1 MNLLWAFGTAAVI
14 CGAILYLERVFRR
27 RQLSKQTC
35 LLDIDSLGFRAPREK
50 IKGTAVIC
58 GGSIGGLIAARVCH
72 DHFDDVLIVEPE
84 TWLNSPDAMRVDPWN
99 QESNRSRIVQYN
111 SLHLLL
117 AIGYK
122 ALSKLFPNIE
132 EQSKASGIRIGPNDT
147 QFHFWGHSIR
157 MPYAEY
163 GGTLPKTI
171 HASRAG
177 TETFLR
183 RLVLGGDYK
192 NIRQIIGTVT
202 GVSRNPHNPEFIE
215 HVTVRTPEGTQN
227 IAASL
232 VVDCTGPAA
241 AGLKWLRREGYG
253 FADRYTSNQLPLDEL
268 RIAYDQRLHY
278 STFQFHVPPE
288 LGRRLPGLPYP
299 YDDCGPIYC
308 NSPSDPTKDN
318 RCMYSQRVDGDIL
331 QVCFT
336 AMGECELPKTLEE
349 AKAGARS
356 LVTEKPV
363 PETFFKMLDMLDE
376 VKDTMTCSQVRYP
389 GSSYI
394 RYERAVNLPSN
405 WVDLGDSVMRVNPI
419 YGQGCSKAIFGAICL
434 DQLLRNATEI
444 PKGFSKKYFNI
455 HVKKIRPIWEALK
468 VSDYSFPETIPLP
481 GETLSNGSWLR
492 WYMKKLI
499 VLAFTDDQAGSA
511 MWRSRCLLAP
521 FSETFQLGLIIK
533 VCWGLIKG

>member
-1 MNLLWAFGTAAVI
+1 MCKYSFSQHSCPRSIASKGRTIAATLKVYGLLVHSA
-14 CGAILYLERVFRR
+14 
-27 RQLSKQTC
+27 
-35 LLDIDSLGFRAPREK
+35 LLADHKSSLGLRNSNCYMRVPQEK

-84 TWLNSPDAMRVDPWN
+84 TWLNSPDAMRVDPWD
-99 QESNRSRIVQYN
+99 QESKRSRIVQYN

-132 EQSKASGIRIGPNDT
+132 EQSKGSGIRIGPNET
-147 QFHFWGHSIR
+147 AFHFWGHNPR

-163 GGTLPKTI
+163 GGALPKTI
-171 HASRAG
+171 YASRAG
-177 TETFLR
+177 TETFIR
-183 RLVLGGDYK
+183 RLVL
-192 NIRQIIGTVT
+192 
-202 GVSRNPHNPEFIE
+202 EFID
-215 HVTVRTPEGTQN
+215 HVTVRTPEGVQN

-253 FADRYTSNQLPLDEL
+253 FADRYASNQLPLDEL
-268 RIAYDQRLHY
+268 RIAYDQKLHY
-278 STFQFHVPPE
+278 STLQFHVPPE
-288 LGRRLPGLPYP
+288 LGRRIPGLPYP
-299 YDDCGPIYC
+299 YDDCGSIYC
-308 NSPSDPTKDN
+308 NSPDPTKDN

-349 AKAGARS
+349 AKVGARS

-405 WVDLGDSVMRVNPI
+405 WVALGDSVMRVNPI

-444 PKGFSKKYFNI
+444 PKGFSKKYFSI
-455 HVKKIRPIWEALK
+455 HVENIRPIWEALK
-468 VSDYSFPETIPLP
+468 VSDYSFPQTIPLP
-481 GETLSNGSWLR
+481 GETLATGSWLR

-511 MWRSRCLLAP
+511 MWRSKCLLAP
-521 FSETFQLGLIIK
+521 STETFQLGLIFK

>member
-1 MNLLWAFGTAAVI
+1 MNLLWAFGTAAVT
-14 CGAILYLERVFRR
+14 CGVILDLEHVFRR

-35 LLDIDSLGFRAPREK
+35 LLDIDSLGFRVPREK

-58 GGSIGGLIAARVCH
+58 GGSIGGLIATRVCH

-99 QESNRSRIVQYN
+99 QENKRSRIVQYN

-132 EQSKASGIRIGPNDT
+132 EQSKASGIRIGPNDM
-147 QFHFWGHSIR
+147 QFHFWGHSTR
-157 MPYAEY
+157 MPYTEY
-163 GGTLPKTI
+163 SGTLPRSI
-171 HASRAG
+171 YASRAG

-183 RLVLGGDYK
+183 RLVLSGDYQ
-192 NIRQIIGTVT
+192 NIRQVIGTVT
-202 GVSRNPHNPEFIE
+202 GVSRNLHNSEFID
-215 HVTVRTPEGTQN
+215 HVMVRTPEGTQTLQLLS
-227 IAASL
+227 SL
-232 VVDCTGPAA
+232 IVQDLQLLARNGSD
-241 AGLKWLRREGYG
+241 GR
-253 FADRYTSNQLPLDEL
+253 LPLDEL
-268 RIAYDQRLHY
+268 RIAYDQKLHY
-278 STFQFHVPPE
+278 STLQFHVPPE

-299 YDDCGPIYC
+299 YDNCGPIYC

-318 RCMYSQRVDGDIL
+318 RCMYSQCVDGDIL

-405 WVDLGDSVMRVNPI
+405 WVALGDSVMRVNPI
-419 YGQGCSKAIFGAICL
+419 YGQGCSKAIFGAICF

-444 PKGFSKKYFNI
+444 PKDFSKKYFNI
-455 HVKKIRPIWEALK
+455 HVEKIRPIWEALK

-521 FSETFQLGLIIK
+521 SSETFQLGLILK
-533 VCWGLIKG
+533 VCWSLIKG

>member
-1 MNLLWAFGTAAVI
+1 MNLLWAFGAAAVT
-14 CGAILYLERVFRR
+14 CGAILYLEHVFRR
-27 RQLSKQTC
+27 KQLSRETC
-35 LLDIDSLGFRAPREK
+35 ILDIDSLGFRVSHEK

-84 TWLNSPDAMRVDPWN
+84 AWLNSPDAMRVDPWN
-99 QESNRSRIVQYN
+99 QECKRSRIVQYN

-132 EQSKASGIRIGPNDT
+132 EQSKASGIRIGPNET
-147 QFHFWGHSIR
+147 AFHFWSHSAR

-171 HASRAG
+171 YASRAG
-177 TETFLR
+177 TETFIR
-183 RLVLGGDYK
+183 RLVLGGEYK

-202 GVSRNPHNPEFIE
+202 GVSRSPHNPSSLTMLQS
-215 HVTVRTPEGTQN
+215 VLLKGPETLQLLS
-227 IAASL
+227 SL
-232 VVDCTGPAA
+232 IVQD
-241 AGLKWLRREGYG
+241 L
-253 FADRYTSNQLPLDEL
+253 QLL
-268 RIAYDQRLHY
+268 
-278 STFQFHVPPE
+278 
-288 LGRRLPGLPYP
+288 LPGLPYP

-308 NSPSDPTKDN
+308 NSPDLSKDD
-318 RCMYSQRVDGDIL
+318 RCTYSQRVDGDIL

-336 AMGECELPKTLEE
+336 AMGECELPKTLKE
-349 AKAGARS
+349 AKAGALS
-356 LVTEKPV
+356 LVTEKPI

-389 GSSYI
+389 GSSHI
-394 RYERAVNLPSN
+394 RYEKAVNLPSN
-405 WVDLGDSVMRVNPI
+405 WVALGDSVMRVNPI
-419 YGQGCSKAIFGAICL
+419 YGQGCSKAILGAIYL

-444 PKGFSKKYFNI
+444 PKGFSKKYFSI
-455 HVKKIRPIWEALK
+455 HVEKIRPIWEGLK

-511 MWRSRCLLAP
+511 VWRSKCLLAP
-521 FSETFQLGLIIK
+521 SSETFQLGLILK
-533 VCWGLIKG
+533 VCWSVIKG